1 MENLENNY
9 NEEVVEEKK
18 EEVEVEEVIVPI
30 EVSKVDVSEGR
41 KKELNKEM
49 ALLTEQ
55 LQNNRKEL
63 LKFFTELE
71 KVQKKIKVRENTIT
85 YLENK
90 IRALVLESE
99 GLEVKF

>member
-1 MENLENNY
+1 MENVENNF
-9 NEEVVEEKK
+9 NGEVVEEKK
-18 EEVEVEEVIVPI
+18 EEEVIVPI
-30 EVSKVDVSEGR
+30 EVLKVKITEER
-41 KKELNKEM
+41 KKELSKEI

-55 LQNNRKEL
+55 LKSNRDDL

-71 KVQKKIKVRENTIT
+71 KVQKKIKVRENNVT

-90 IRALVLESE
+90 IRALILESQ

>member
-1 MENLENNY
+1 MENVENNY
-9 NEEVVEEKK
+9 NQEAVEEKK
-18 EEVEVEEVIVPI
+18 EEEVIVPI
-30 EVSKVDVSEGR
+30 EVLKVKITEER
-41 KKELNKEM
+41 KKELSKEI

-55 LQNNRKEL
+55 LKTNRDDL

-71 KVQKKIKVRENTIT
+71 KVQKKIKVRENNVT

-90 IRALVLESE
+90 IRALILESQ

>member
-1 MENLENNY
+1 MENVENNF
-9 NEEVVEEKK
+9 NEAFVEEKK
-18 EEVEVEEVIVPI
+18 EEEVIVPI
-30 EVSKVDVSEGR
+30 EVSKVDISEGR

-49 ALLTEQ
+49 ALLTDQ
-55 LQNNRKEL
+55 LKTNRDDL

-71 KVQKKIKVRENTIT
+71 KLQKKIKVRENNVT

-90 IRALVLESE
+90 IRALVLESQ

>member
-18 EEVEVEEVIVPI
+18 EEVIVPI
-30 EVSKVDVSEGR
+30 EVLKVKITEER
-41 KKELNKEM
+41 KKEINKEIT
-49 ALLTEQ
+49 LLTEQ
-55 LQNNRKEL
+55 LQTNRDDL

-71 KVQKKIKVRENTIT
+71 KVQKKIKVRENNVT

>member
-18 EEVEVEEVIVPI
+18 EEVIVPI
-30 EVSKVDVSEGR
+30 EVLKVKITEER
-41 KKELNKEM
+41 KKEKNKEIT
-49 ALLTEQ
+49 LLTEQ
-55 LQNNRKEL
+55 LQTNRDDL

-71 KVQKKIKVRENTIT
+71 KVQKKIKVRENNVT

>member
-1 MENLENNY
+1 MENVENNF
-9 NEEVVEEKK
+9 NGEVVEEKK
-18 EEVEVEEVIVPI
+18 EEEVVVPI
-30 EVSKVDVSEGR
+30 EVLKVKITEER
-41 KKELNKEM
+41 KKELSKEI

-55 LQNNRKEL
+55 LKTNRDDL

-71 KVQKKIKVRENTIT
+71 KVQKKIKVRENNVT

-90 IRALVLESE
+90 IRALILESQ

>member
-1 MENLENNY
+1 MENVENNY
-9 NEEVVEEKK
+9 NQEAVEEKK
-18 EEVEVEEVIVPI
+18 EEVEEVIVPI
-30 EVSKVDVSEGR
+30 EVLKVKITEER
-41 KKELNKEM
+41 KKEINKEI

-55 LQNNRKEL
+55 LQTNRDDL
-63 LKFFTELE
+63 LKFFGELE
-71 KVQKKIKVRENTIT
+71 KVQKKIKVRENNVT

>member
-1 MENLENNY
+1 MENVENNY
-9 NEEVVEEKK
+9 NQEAVEEKK
-18 EEVEVEEVIVPI
+18 EEVIVPI
-30 EVSKVDVSEGR
+30 EVLKVKITEER
-41 KKELNKEM
+41 KKEINKEI

-55 LQNNRKEL
+55 LQTNRDDL

-71 KVQKKIKVRENTIT
+71 KVQKKIKIRENNVT

>member
-1 MENLENNY
+1 MENVENNY
-9 NEEVVEEKK
+9 NQEAVEEKK
-18 EEVEVEEVIVPI
+18 EEEVIVPI
-30 EVSKVDVSEGR
+30 EVLKVKITEER
-41 KKELNKEM
+41 KKEINKEM

-55 LQNNRKEL
+55 LQTNRDDL

-71 KVQKKIKVRENTIT
+71 KVQKKIKIRENNVN

>member
-18 EEVEVEEVIVPI
+18 EEVEEVIVPI

-71 KVQKKIKVRENTIT
+71 KVQKKIKVRENTLT
-85 YLENK
+85 YLEHK

>member
-1 MENLENNY
+1 MENVENNF
-9 NEEVVEEKK
+9 NEAVVEEKK
-18 EEVEVEEVIVPI
+18 EEEVIVPI

-55 LQNNRKEL
+55 LQHNRKEL

-71 KVQKKIKVRENTIT
+71 KLQKKIKVRENNVT

-90 IRALVLESE
+90 IRALVLERE
-99 GLEVKF
+99 GLEVRF

>member
-1 MENLENNY
+1 MENVENNY
-9 NEEVVEEKK
+9 NQEAVEEKK
-18 EEVEVEEVIVPI
+18 EEEVIVPI
-30 EVSKVDVSEGR
+30 EVLKVKITEER
-41 KKELNKEM
+41 KKEINKEI

-55 LQNNRKEL
+55 LQTNRDDL

-71 KVQKKIKVRENTIT
+71 KVQKKIKIRENNVT

>member
-1 MENLENNY
+1 MENVENNY

-18 EEVEVEEVIVPI
+18 EEEVTVPI
-30 EVSKVDVSEGR
+30 EVLKVKITEER
-41 KKELNKEM
+41 KKEINKEI

-55 LQNNRKEL
+55 LQTNRDDL

-71 KVQKKIKVRENTIT
+71 KVQKKIKIRENNVT

>member
-1 MENLENNY
+1 MENVENNY

-18 EEVEVEEVIVPI
+18 EEEVIVPI
-30 EVSKVDVSEGR
+30 EVLKVKITEER
-41 KKELNKEM
+41 KKEINKEI

-55 LQNNRKEL
+55 LQTNRDDL

-71 KVQKKIKVRENTIT
+71 KVQKKIKIRENNVN

>member
-18 EEVEVEEVIVPI
+18 EEEVIVPI
-30 EVSKVDVSEGR
+30 EVLKVKITEER
-41 KKELNKEM
+41 KKEINKEIT
-49 ALLTEQ
+49 LLTEQ
-55 LQNNRKEL
+55 LQTNRDDL

-71 KVQKKIKVRENTIT
+71 KVQKKIKVRENNVT

>member
-1 MENLENNY
+1 MENVENNY
-9 NEEVVEEKK
+9 NQEAVEEKK
-18 EEVEVEEVIVPI
+18 EEEVIVPI
-30 EVSKVDVSEGR
+30 EVLKVKITEER
-41 KKELNKEM
+41 KKEINKEM

-55 LQNNRKEL
+55 LQTNRDDL

-71 KVQKKIKVRENTIT
+71 KVQKKIKVRENNVT

>member
-1 MENLENNY
+1 MENVENNY
-9 NEEVVEEKK
+9 NQEAVEEKK
-18 EEVEVEEVIVPI
+18 EEEVIVPI

-71 KVQKKIKVRENTIT
+71 KLQKKIKVRENNVT

-99 GLEVKF
+99 GLEVRF

>member
-1 MENLENNY
+1 MENVENNF
-9 NEEVVEEKK
+9 NGEVVEEKK
-18 EEVEVEEVIVPI
+18 EEEVIVPI
-30 EVSKVDVSEGR
+30 EILKVKITEER
-41 KKELNKEM
+41 KKELSKEI

-55 LQNNRKEL
+55 LKTNREDL

-71 KVQKKIKVRENTIT
+71 KVQKKIKVRENNVT

-90 IRALVLESE
+90 IRALILESQ

>member
-1 MENLENNY
+1 MDNLENNF
-9 NEEVVEEKK
+9 NEEVAEEKK
-18 EEVEVEEVIVPI
+18 EEVIVPI
-30 EVSKVDVSEGR
+30 EVLKVKITEER
-41 KKELNKEM
+41 KKELNKEI

-55 LQNNRKEL
+55 LKTNRDDL

-71 KVQKKIKVRENTIT
+71 KVQKKIKVRENNVN

-90 IRALVLESE
+90 IRALILESQ

>member
-1 MENLENNY
+1 MENVENNY
-9 NEEVVEEKK
+9 NQEAVEEKK
-18 EEVEVEEVIVPI
+18 EEEVIVPI
-30 EVSKVDVSEGR
+30 EVLKVKITEER
-41 KKELNKEM
+41 KKEINKEM

-55 LQNNRKEL
+55 LQTNRDDL
-63 LKFFTELE
+63 LKFFVELE
-71 KVQKKIKVRENTIT
+71 KVQKKIKVRENNVT